1 MNVLQRLMKSETW
14 TGHKLQGRMKINGL
28 NISIENKKGSVRR
41 GVDKDGHEW
50 SVKMNYSYGRIRSSI
65 GADGDLLDVY
75 VGPDKNSRRVFVVH
89 QNDPTTGKYDE
100 DKVMLFFPTPEEA
113 KKAYL
118 SQYDRPG
125 FFGEMDETDIDT
137 FKEHALDKKNHGKKL
152 VIRRAKNPELEVGIK
167 VEMEHTDDPEEAKKI
182 ALDHLKENP
191 KYYSKLLA
199 AGLVDEKDAL
209 DEAKRQGLK
218 KSNDPKKTVAIDFD
232 GVINSYTSGW
242 KGAGETDDPVRGAGE
257 AINKMIDLGY
267 NIVIYSTRASDPL
280 GKKTIVKYL
289 SDIGVEPEG
298 IEVTDKK
305 PIADAYLDDRAV
317 TFDGD
322 WDGALE
328 KLKTFKPWM
337 QKSREWQNHKYIKK
351 IGNKYFY
358 TEEEIRNFSLQKRS
372 DGFYYMDET
381 KITNDPEK
389 ARQFVEKVREHKPAE
404 RTVQVGEKVQIKTD
418 HRGSIGRGV
427 VGVVKEIGE
436 DFARVMDAA
445 GRVFRVPTDALV
457 FARSMT
463 IEFNELRKSDNGD
476 NHLVTKKIIV
486 RRKGTSYQLTTH
498 VNPDKDNHSPEKKK
512 IRYVVKKPA
521 KPIVHSKGETDS
533 EILSREIEGR
543 ENQPYG
549 INFGKTPEALAK
561 HGFPANLPLK
571 MYSGA
576 VRKVMDEKHDLTKD
590 QVLAVQEALKKP
602 VAVLQ
607 SATSAD
613 RLVFVTDVLDDEG
626 RPIVCAIMPDG
637 NFYGRQAN
645 IITSIYGRNNFA
657 SFMEHQKE
665 LVIESDKERL
675 DGLLS
680 SVGRKQYPGALTGE
694 PSKDKYTDDGKIV
707 KSVRYVVAL
716 LQKARKSPKLVP
728 ERRTIT
734 RDGKTFQTTL
744 WVLPGESGPAQG
756 GLDFEA
762 EPERNVGED
771 LDGRL
776 EIAFKQANPKTKEGF
791 FNALA
796 QQLGSDKELQD
807 EFVRRFKINA
817 ALPLPE
823 RKAHIMDQLT
833 DEFWKQKTA
842 HKDRTEAY
850 RRSNDD
856 KKKTS
861 TSRAIAEIEKMA
873 TEADDAMQEQIKQR
887 DDSDK
892 ILPGEQMPRKDL
904 EAFKRR
910 MDKEKADRDEW
921 HRTHKD
927 PPKVVEPEWSTLEG
941 QNVLRIEGS
950 KFVAA
955 PVTGKKNASRFVV
968 FNIDE
973 RKELAQISNKEV
985 NSWLRKQY
993 ENEKENEEEKPNKTR
1008 QKDAYEKERSRM
1020 SGKDTDATLARI
1032 RHDVMFRKPY
1042 VGKTGAK
1049 LMGYEWP
1056 NVEVEEV
1063 DKRGEVVIRR
1073 YSDWDAADIN
1083 SMTGRKFVH
1092 KFIIEYPDGSG
1103 ENLTAESAAVALG
1116 VTEAAA
1122 RATARRMLEKEVQR
1136 AREEDE
1142 ANKRFTEYMDG
1153 KWYETPSEVLEGS
1166 TAYFGSTKKYLKEWG
1181 KDNKEYKDKNGYLNV
1196 DYGWDRRGDVTYH
1209 PRKGYKETF
1218 SPRNTTE
1225 SNLAAKEGMIY
1236 YRIKAKDL
1244 FDENGNPKEP
1254 ERNKYENVG
1263 FYHLSEQE

>member
-1 MNVLQRLMKSETW
+1 MKNGIEELIKSLTFSGW
-14 TGHKLQGRMKINGL
+14 KLQGRKKFHGL
-28 NISIENKKGSVRR
+28 DISIENRKGSYRR

-50 SVKMNYSYGRIRSSI
+50 KTEMHADYGYVR
-65 GADGDLLDVY
+65 GTVGKDKDHLDCY
-75 VGPDKNSRRVFVVH
+75 LGPNLESRRVFIVH

-100 DKVMLFFPTPEEA
+100 DKVMLGFDTPEEA
-113 KKAYL
+113 KALYMK
-118 SQYDRPG
+118 QYDRPG

-137 FKEHALDKKNHGKKL
+137 FKEHALDKKNYGKKL
-152 VIRRAKNPELEVGIK
+152 VIRRSKNPELEVGIK

-305 PIADAYLDDRAV
+305 PVADAYLDDRAV

-498 VNPDKDNHSPEKKK
+498 VNPDKDNPSPEKKK

-521 KPIVHSKGETDS
+521 KPIVHSKGETDA

-549 INFGKTPEALAK
+549 INFGKTPEALVK
-561 HGFPANLPLK
+561 HGFPAGLPLK

-590 QVLAVQEALKKP
+590 QVLAVQEALKNP

-645 IITSIYGRNNFA
+645 IITSIYGRNNFET
-657 SFMEHQKE
+657 FMENQKG

-694 PSKDKYTDDGKIV
+694 PSKGKYTDDGKIV

-776 EIAFKQANPKTKEGF
+776 EIAFKQANPKTKDGF

-833 DEFWKQKTA
+833 DEFRKQKAA

-856 KKKTS
+856 KKKAS

-873 TEADDAMQEQIKQR
+873 TEADDAMQEQIK
-887 DDSDK
+887 
-892 ILPGEQMPRKDL
+892 
-904 EAFKRR
+904 
-910 MDKEKADRDEW
+910 
-921 HRTHKD
+921 
-927 PPKVVEPEWSTLEG
+927 
-941 QNVLRIEGS
+941 
-950 KFVAA
+950 
-955 PVTGKKNASRFVV
+955 
-968 FNIDE
+968 
-973 RKELAQISNKEV
+973 
-985 NSWLRKQY
+985 
-993 ENEKENEEEKPNKTR
+993 

-1063 DKRGEVVIRR
+1063 DHRGEEVIRH
-1073 YSDWDAADIN
+1073 YSDWSMSEIN
-1083 SMTGRKFVH
+1083 EMTGRKFVH
-1092 KFIIEYPDGSG
+1092 KFIIEMPDKT
-1103 ENLTAESAAVALG
+1103 EKILTAESAAVALG
-1116 VTEAAA
+1116 VTTSAA
-1122 RATARRMLEKEVQR
+1122 RSTARRLLEKEVER
-1136 AREEDE
+1136 
-1142 ANKRFTEYMDG
+1142 ANKEEKAKKKFSDYLNGE
-1153 KWYETPSEVLEGS
+1153 WYKTPAEAVEQGGIFPS
-1166 TAYFGSTKKYLKEWG
+1166 FKKQIREWG
-1181 KDNKEYKDKNGYLNV
+1181 QTDRESKERNGGYLSHSSGEERTT
-1196 DYGWDRRGDVTYH
+1196 DITFH
-1209 PRKGYKETF
+1209 PGKGYKQAY
-1218 SPRNTTE
+1218 SA
-1225 SNLAAKEGMIY
+1225 SNEYDSDLAAREGMMF
-1236 YRIKAKDL
+1236 YRIPAKHIY
-1244 FDENGNPKEP
+1244 DENGKPKEP
-1254 ERNKYENVG
+1254 DHKM
-1263 FYHLSEQE
+1263 FDKKDWYHRLEQE